1 MDLVNVESCFLH
13 EMCSYRGG
21 KHDLI
26 DIIKDCTAVC
36 PFFFCSMSIF
46 FQETHVHLMC
56 FFGLSKGLLI
66 TLVVWRAEL
75 LSLCDSP
82 TIS

>member
-36 PFFFCSMSIF
+36 PFFFKRRMYI
-46 FQETHVHLMC
+46 
-56 FFGLSKGLLI
+56 
-66 TLVVWRAEL
+66 
-75 LSLCDSP
+75 
-82 TIS
+82 

>member
-1 MDLVNVESCFLH
+1 MDLGNVESCFLH

-36 PFFFCSMSIF
+36 PFFSRDACTFNVCVF
-46 FQETHVHLMC
+46 FFFF